1 MSVHITS
8 WAWKQKVKDAGA
20 KLVLLKLADSAND
33 EGICWPSK
41 RLLAEECEM
50 SKRTIRY
57 KIEALTKAGFIGIEE
72 RLRENRSTSSNLYRI
87 LAPVQYLHPTV
98 QDLHGE
104 GASVDTPPVQ
114 GAAPP
119 ESSLEPSNEK
129 GQSSGDEKSAPTL
142 EVRRWIKRWAP
153 TMSEKAAI
161 DILDGHFGLRDER
174 LVAALALFNKQKKEA
189 A

>member
-8 WAWKQKVKDAGA
+8 WAWKQKVKDAGM

-41 RLLAEECEM
+41 RLLAEECGM

-87 LAPVQYLHPTV
+87 LAPVQYLHPPV
-98 QDLHGE
+98 QDLHGA
-104 GASVDTPPVQ
+104 GANGDTP
-114 GAAPP
+114 
-119 ESSLEPSNEK
+119 
-129 GQSSGDEKSAPTL
+129 
-142 EVRRWIKRWAP
+142 
-153 TMSEKAAI
+153 
-161 DILDGHFGLRDER
+161 
-174 LVAALALFNKQKKEA
+174 
-189 A
+189 